1 MNIVVIMSGGI
12 GKRFGSVVPKQ
23 YNLISGKPVI
33 DYVIDAVNESKLT
46 DKVVVVIDDQWISYS
61 DKLKNSGFD
70 FVSNGETRPKS
81 MKNALD
87 HIKRNYSC
95 DNVLFADAVAPFIYG
110 ELIDDYFDKLKEYK
124 AVITAQSITGGFTDK
139 DNNPLD
145 REKYIITQSP
155 EAFDFN
161 LLYDNFDEDFKYQET
176 AGMLPIDAKRYYN
189 FDFKNNIKITY
200 DFELK
205 YVEVMLKE
213 LGHEHKASEL
223 TFFDKSILYTNGI
236 KKFYYKNYKDDAEK
250 FICAVYE
257 SLKRLIIDYKIT
269 SFLPNQN
276 SMYGLVIEAKS
287 ETLGDIIIKY
297 VPRKIDDNIINSF
310 AREVE
315 SYQVLSKKY
324 MCELIK
330 VIDADNSLILRKIK
344 GAKYGTFEDNILL
357 TKFFD
362 IVNNEL
368 CEYNDRMNLRYITD
382 YYETL
387 EKKIKNINFVKH
399 NKDAIE
405 DELKFAKLVYEKE
418 FINDKR
424 YVLHL
429 DIHAYNLLNNGT
441 EMRAIDPNGFIAP
454 KAFEFVRFIRNDI
467 RTHKEFGKMARF
479 DLLINY
485 FSKYCDKKKLITAFL
500 VDLAFCNYNST
511 FENETQDETN
521 ENIFIFDLVKK
532 LL

>member
-23 YNLISGKPVI
+23 YNLISGVPVI
-33 DYVIDAVNESKLT
+33 DYVIDAVKDSKLT

-70 FVSNGETRPKS
+70 FVPNGDTRPKS

-87 HIKRNYSC
+87 HIKKNYSC

-124 AVITAQSITGGFTDK
+124 AVITAQNITGGFTDTE
-139 DNNPLD
+139 NTPLD
-145 REKYIITQSP
+145 REKFIITQSP

-161 LLYDNFDEDFKYQET
+161 LLYDNFDVDFKYQET
-176 AGMLPIDAKRYYN
+176 AGMLPSDAKRYYN

-205 YVEVMLKE
+205 YVETMLKE
-213 LGHEHKASEL
+213 PNHIEKKIEP
-223 TFFDKSILYTNGI
+223 TFFDKNILYTKGI
-236 KKFYYKNYKDDAEK
+236 KRFYYKNYKDDAEK
-250 FICAVYE
+250 FISKVYD
-257 SLKRLIIDYKIT
+257 SLKRIIIDYKLI

-276 SMYGLVIEAKS
+276 SMYGLVIDAKS
-287 ETLGDIIIKY
+287 DTLGDIIIKFI
-297 VPRKIDDNIINSF
+297 PRKIDDNIINSF
-310 AREVE
+310 NREVE

-330 VIDADNSLILRKIK
+330 VLEPDDALILRKIK

-362 IVNNEL
+362 IVDSEL
-368 CEYNDRMNLRYITD
+368 CEYNDGMNLKYITD
-382 YYETL
+382 YYDTL
-387 EKKIKNINFVKH
+387 NRKIENIDFVSSHKNEIK
-399 NKDAIE
+399 E
-405 DELKFAKLVYEKE
+405 ELLLAKSLYDKY
-418 FINDKR
+418 FINDKK

-429 DIHAYNLLNNGT
+429 DIHAYNLLNDGK

-454 KAFEFVRFIRNDI
+454 KAFEYVRFIRNDI
-467 RTHKEFGKMARF
+467 RTHKEFDKMARF

-485 FSKYCDKKKLITAFL
+485 FSKYCDKKKLIAVFII
-500 VDLAFCNYNST
+500 DLAFCNYNST
-511 FENETQDETN
+511 FENETDDETN
-521 ENIFIFDLVKK
+521 DNIALLELTKK
-532 LL
+532 LI